1 MLFFDY
7 FEIKKRGI
15 EQENHL
21 FNPSNYII
29 DYQLFTHHSS
39 TAACAAANQDLFRL
53 IISYL
58 RKSKVNI
65 SYAVLARSA
74 NSAS

>member
-1 MLFFDY
+1 MGATIAMMIAPTLFLYRPKDY
-7 FEIKKRGI
+7 
-15 EQENHL
+15 
-21 FNPSNYII
+21 
-29 DYQLFTHHSS
+29 SS
-39 TAACAAANQDLFRL
+39 TAAWAAANQDLFRL